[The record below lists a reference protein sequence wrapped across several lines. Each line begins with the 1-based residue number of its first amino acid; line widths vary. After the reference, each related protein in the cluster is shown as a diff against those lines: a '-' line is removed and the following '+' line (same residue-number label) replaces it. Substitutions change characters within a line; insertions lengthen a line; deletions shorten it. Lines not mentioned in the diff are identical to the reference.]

1 MNIRVGINVSKA
13 SNLQRRLFGLVVFR
27 IAAKQQNIH
36 IMSSLLKHGFR
47 WSVRRIQSLGPLRHK
62 ASKIRRTAACCV

>member
-1 MNIRVGINVSKA
+1 MNIRVGINVTKA

-36 IMSSLLKHGFR
+36 IMSNLLKHGF
-47 WSVRRIQSLGPLRHK
+47 
-62 ASKIRRTAACCV
+62 